1 MASCSEYGRERDR
14 AIKHAFDHAVLNRHF
29 YMMWAEPWGLNYY
42 FSPRARYHWDVSKEY
57 LRISVELEK
66 AARGDP
72 ETVEKLL
79 LSLGSLD
86 LYTERRLRHG

>member
-14 AIKHAFDHAVLNRHF
+14 AIKHA
-29 YMMWAEPWGLNYY
+29 WGLNYY

-72 ETVEKLL
+72 ETVENLL
-79 LSLGSLD
+79 LDEFTDALRLVFVGVSVVFAGGLGF
-86 LYTERRLRHG
+86 